1 MRCDRQL
8 SQGKYRHETSFS
20 RSVVGRL
27 VGEIADEVRKVFE
40 VRKKGSDDEEG
51 YLSVVRSKWGM
62 HWHDFG
68 EEITTRGMICVI
80 VEQG

>member
-1 MRCDRQL
+1 M
-8 SQGKYRHETSFS
+8 
-20 RSVVGRL
+20 
-27 VGEIADEVRKVFE
+27 VGEIADEVKKIFE
-40 VRKKGSDDEEG
+40 VRKKESDDGEG

-62 HWHDFG
+62 HGHDFG